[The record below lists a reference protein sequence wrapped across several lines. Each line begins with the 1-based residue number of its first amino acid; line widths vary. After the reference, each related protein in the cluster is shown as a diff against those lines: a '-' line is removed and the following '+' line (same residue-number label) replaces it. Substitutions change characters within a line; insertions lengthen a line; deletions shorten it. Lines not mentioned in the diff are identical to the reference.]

1 MLASQWKRSYLI
13 VRRQI
18 IDVHVQFLSLRRVL
32 LQHAAFVLQLL
43 SFDPRAVAF
52 AFRHLHCTRTSA
64 CACACACTGLL
75 VTELVQIRAAVLVLL
90 FDVVVAAGCALSA
103 GVSVAAAVV
112 AGFATV
118 PAVARRAVAAGAGGV

>member
-64 CACACACTGLL
+64 CARACTGLL